1 MKTAKEIRQI
11 AWNYM
16 MKNILLVILVGAVA
30 GFLGAAGAKFELTFG
45 TGVKGQFST
54 ESVSNYVD
62 LIQQA
67 DFSRVLA
74 LMIAGFGVLAF
85 IWWLIK
91 VVIGGAVTLAYRDFN
106 LQLIDGKKIDM
117 DSIFEQL
124 KRLWS
129 GFSLNFMTGLF
140 ILLWSCLFMI
150 PGIIAG
156 YRYSMA
162 SYIMAENPG
171 MGAMEAIRES
181 KKLMKGKKWRLFCL
195 DLSFIG
201 WDFLGY
207 ITFGIG
213 MFFVSPYENA
223 ARAVFYR
230 EISEEKY
237 F

>member
-1 MKTAKEIRQI
+1 MKSAKEIRQI
-11 AWNYM
+11 AWKYVT
-16 MKNILLVILVGAVA
+16 KNILLVILVGAVA
-30 GFLGAAGAKFELTFG
+30 GFLGAAGAKFEVTFG
-45 TGVKGQFST
+45 TGNRGQFST
-54 ESVSNYVD
+54 ESVQNYID

-67 DFSRVLA
+67 DFSRLLA
-74 LMIAGFGVLAF
+74 LIIAGFGVLAF

-106 LQLIDGKKIDM
+106 LQLIDGKKIDL
-117 DSIFEQL
+117 DPIFEQL

-129 GFSLNFMTGLF
+129 GFSLNFMTGLL

-162 SYIMAENPG
+162 SYIMAENPE